1 MFSVVSLTRTP
12 SWTKCLKQCQK
23 RPPNAIR
30 FFAGD
35 PSSQFAAIVEI
46 LGLGI
51 QGMDPEKS
59 WKFRGLSRDLQDSV
73 ILAFCAVSDYGKAG
87 GQVLGRVK
95 ICLWFRLVFANET
108 QYGASCSSRY
118 RMNLQVW
125 DRNLRLQTKGAGVLA
140 TSENLCVENA
150 IGNAAHAVLDARAR
164 LPGANV
170 LSRLIP
176 RRVPDKKKMIFALD
190 FGIIPDE
197 FCSIGG

>member
-12 SWTKCLKQCQK
+12 SWTKCLKQYQK

-46 LGLGI
+46 LGLGIQGRI

-87 GQVLGRVK
+87 GR
-95 ICLWFRLVFANET
+95 F
-108 QYGASCSSRY
+108 
-118 RMNLQVW
+118 W
-125 DRNLRLQTKGAGVLA
+125 DV
-140 TSENLCVENA
+140 
-150 IGNAAHAVLDARAR
+150 
-164 LPGANV
+164 
-170 LSRLIP
+170 
-176 RRVPDKKKMIFALD
+176 
-190 FGIIPDE
+190 
-197 FCSIGG
+197 